1 MRSTSEIYEKIEE
14 LIHEC
19 TDENR
24 NFSYSDVEKALAKFL
39 QGRYRNCGEA
49 RRLAAQYVAVYK
61 KALDSDRR
69 ENDERIRAFIAGAA
83 LPATIDCAALERL
96 IQRELDLVREGEYQL
111 DCECAEI
118 TIRIFDEIGCKTV
131 FLGNINPVCALAH
144 RYANILC
151 EKHAWAAVSN
161 PFDLHQVLTSI
172 IFTACDVKSGETN
185 RLLAGV
191 LLDEMEPCG
200 HWEGFR
206 RQLEAAVGR
215 NHAEEMIILVRAGII
230 AALERLEEWDC
241 VIAEGEPPYDVI
253 FKSGPHF
260 PE

>member
-1 MRSTSEIYEKIEE
+1 MA
-14 LIHEC
+14 
-19 TDENR
+19 
-24 NFSYSDVEKALAKFL
+24 AL
-39 QGRYRNCGEA
+39 
-49 RRLAAQYVAVYK
+49 YVAVYE
-61 KALDSDRR
+61 KAHDSDRC

-96 IQRELDLVREGEYQL
+96 IQRELDLVPEHEYRL
-111 DCECAEI
+111 NCECAEI
-118 TIRIFDEIGCKTV
+118 AIRIIDEIGCKTV
-131 FLGNINPVCALAH
+131 LLGNINPVCALAH
-144 RYANILC
+144 RYANMLC
-151 EKHAWAAVSN
+151 EKHEWAAVSY

-185 RLLAGV
+185 QLLARV

-206 RQLEAAVGR
+206 HQLEAAVGR
-215 NHAEEMIILVRAGII
+215 NHAEEMIILVRAMII
-230 AALERLEEWDC
+230 ADLEGLEEWDC
-241 VIAEGEPPYDVI
+241 VIAEGEPPHDVI